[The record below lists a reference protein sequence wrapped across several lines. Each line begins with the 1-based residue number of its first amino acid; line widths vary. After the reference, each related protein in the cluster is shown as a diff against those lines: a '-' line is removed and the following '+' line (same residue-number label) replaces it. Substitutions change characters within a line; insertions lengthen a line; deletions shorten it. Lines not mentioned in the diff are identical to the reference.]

1 MAVLTFIPSTWEA
14 EVRSLSLVCIEAEWK
29 ASYGCTVGHCC
40 EIRKKRRWSKK
51 GKKGSGEV
59 EERRKERGK
68 GGRKE
73 GRKHCQLLVSLIIV
87 FNFLGDVS
95 PTSRRDYP
103 VSTRSWLSSLPP
115 KHALYS
121 VVWSQVHPPAK
132 AGVCC
137 PSSHPCM
144 RTSILWVRSRKGV
157 PVTKGTIVQS
167 RCTIQMLPSGCV
179 RSAAWLA
186 GCCILLLMPQR
197 LVCSLNAE
205 TTQLSLS
212 WPSALVQS

>member
-1 MAVLTFIPSTWEA
+1 
-14 EVRSLSLVCIEAEWK
+14 
-29 ASYGCTVGHCC
+29 VGHCC

-103 VSTRSWLSSLPP
+103 VSTRS
-115 KHALYS
+115 
-121 VVWSQVHPPAK
+121 
-132 AGVCC
+132 
-137 PSSHPCM
+137 
-144 RTSILWVRSRKGV
+144 
-157 PVTKGTIVQS
+157 
-167 RCTIQMLPSGCV
+167 
-179 RSAAWLA
+179 
-186 GCCILLLMPQR
+186 
-197 LVCSLNAE
+197 
-205 TTQLSLS
+205 
-212 WPSALVQS
+212 